1 MYYNDSKATDIE
13 ATQTALDSFDQPTIW
28 LAGGL
33 DRGDD
38 LTRLLPNMTH
48 VKTVVAFGETQQ
60 KVVAVA
66 QAAGLPVQTVDD
78 VAAAARLAVTLAQA
92 GDVVLLSP
100 AAASWDQ
107 YDNFEIRGEAFV
119 SELKKVL
126 GR

>member
-1 MYYNDSKATDIE
+1 M
-13 ATQTALDSFDQPTIW
+13 DSFDQPTIW